1 MATIITHNLAAM
13 NTDRQLGINA
23 ENKRKSTEK
32 LSSGYKVNRA
42 ADDAAGLKISEK
54 MRWQIRGLN
63 KASRNIQDGIS
74 LIQTA
79 DGALSEV
86 HDILQRMNEL
96 ATQAANDIN
105 AEEDRDA
112 LQKEM
117 QQLKEEI
124 NRTSKDTKFN
134 THSILW
140 VKQLVEIDTDD
151 YSKVEMDQFYPGL
164 INNGSSGL
172 SVYGKAL
179 DFSNVNAGNKEELIG
194 KKFTVTCSDNCDQEF
209 TFRFTDNTSSTV
221 TVKDPSQL
229 GHSDVDVEIG
239 IKDTALTNG
248 SDIIN
253 KINDLVSDSSV
264 QQIIGVM
271 GSPHNYIG
279 HANGITIDGS
289 SIIFY
294 SIMHRPP
301 YQPEM
306 GLVKA
311 NDMLK
316 LEQAYHLQVN
326 DRPYQEISLNLRTI
340 NSGTL
345 GLGDLKVDSFEN
357 AGKAMEQVQN
367 AIDNLSDYR
376 SYLGAMQN
384 RLEKAMSS
392 VDNTSENTQSAES
405 KLRDTDMAAEMVK
418 YSKNKI
424 LEQFGQ
430 VMLAQTSQMTEGV
443 TSLLA

>member
-1 MATIITHNLAAM
+1 
-13 NTDRQLGINA
+13 
-23 ENKRKSTEK
+23 
-32 LSSGYKVNRA
+32 
-42 ADDAAGLKISEK
+42 
-54 MRWQIRGLN
+54 
-63 KASRNIQDGIS
+63 
-74 LIQTA
+74 
-79 DGALSEV
+79 
-86 HDILQRMNEL
+86 
-96 ATQAANDIN
+96 
-105 AEEDRDA
+105 
-112 LQKEM
+112 
-117 QQLKEEI
+117 
-124 NRTSKDTKFN
+124 
-134 THSILW
+134 

-151 YSKVEMDQFYPGL
+151 YSKVVMDKFYPGL
-164 INNGSSGL
+164 ISNGSTGL

-179 DFSNVNAGNKEELIG
+179 DFSNVKAGNKEELIG
-194 KKFTVTCSDNCDQEF
+194 KRFTVTCSDNCDQQF
-209 TFRFTDNTSSTV
+209 TFRFTDKTTSDIHIA
-221 TVKDPSQL
+221 DPNMG

-239 IKDTALTNG
+239 VKDTALKNG
-248 SDIIN
+248 TDIIN

-264 QQIIGVM
+264 QQTIGTP

-279 HANGITIDGS
+279 HANGITTSGS

-294 SIMHRPP
+294 SVMHRPP
-301 YQPEM
+301 YNPEM

-316 LEQAYHLQVN
+316 LEETYHLQVN
-326 DRPYQEISLNLRTI
+326 NRPYQEIALNLRTI
-340 NSGTL
+340 NSATL
-345 GLGDLKVDSFEN
+345 GLGDLKVDSFKN
-357 AGKAMEQVQN
+357 AGKTMEQVQN

-392 VDNTSENTQSAES
+392 VDNTSENTQYAES
-405 KLRDTDMAAEMVK
+405 RLRDTDMAEEMVK